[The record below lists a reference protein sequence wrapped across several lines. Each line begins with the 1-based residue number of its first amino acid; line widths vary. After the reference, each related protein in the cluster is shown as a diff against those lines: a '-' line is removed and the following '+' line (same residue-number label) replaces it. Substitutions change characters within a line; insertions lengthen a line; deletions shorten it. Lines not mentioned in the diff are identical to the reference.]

1 MANPSDL
8 GFQTLKYFKSQ
19 YCTHEGGKK
28 GIWEKGYNYTQ
39 GKGPVGHL
47 IMENRGKNDYPTDAL
62 LFFLNI
68 LQFGLQEPA

>member
-19 YCTHEGGKK
+19 YCTHEGRGYGKK
-28 GIWEKGYNYTQ
+28 GTSYTQ
-39 GKGPVGHL
+39 GKDPVGHL